1 MNKIQSFC
9 GEYEFLS
16 NFYNSIVT
24 YKGLTYQNSEAAY
37 QAQKCMSEEERKQ
50 FTSMNPS
57 KAKRTGRKVNLRH
70 DWEDV
75 KVNEM
80 RNIVFAKFSQNT
92 ELAEKLIQTGDA
104 YLEEGNTWG
113 DRTWGTV
120 NGNGQNLLG
129 KILMETRDK
138 LKRNL
143 EE

>member
-1 MNKIQSFC
+1 MDKIQSFC

-16 NFYNSIVT
+16 NFYNAIVT

-37 QAQKCMSEEERKQ
+37 QAQKCISEEDRKQ

-57 KAKRTGRKVNLRH
+57 KAKRTGRRVSLRH

-80 RNIVFAKFSQNT
+80 RSIVFAKFSQNH
-92 ELAEKLIQTGDA
+92 ELAKKLIQTGDA

-113 DRTWGTV
+113 DRTW
-120 NGNGQNLLG
+120 
-129 KILMETRDK
+129 
-138 LKRNL
+138 
-143 EE
+143 